1 VIAEVLDSLDGLFRV
16 SNRTPTLDGSV
27 PLRVARACLP
37 LLEGNAYG
45 LQLVL
50 TRPLVVRRRLRRWR
64 ATWGDSA
71 DSVERQHAGA
81 WPRLPEEGYL
91 SRDSAWVRAM
101 DGPLVRPA
109 PGGLRIITG
118 LLVRPEPDTWL
129 RLTSAANRRNTLFE
143 VGEQLIP
150 DDGGW
155 VPLVLDLKI
164 GADAP
169 DRFRIEGEVACLG
182 ALRPGVRVQ
191 SVAISDAPDLAHA
204 HAAFYDR
211 AYFEEKK
218 DEPTGKYRRVVTGEA
233 TADYETVPPPPCR
246 VATIGPS
253 AHAIEAL
260 DRFTTA
266 SGPVAETRPREKRRL
281 ESVVFRNELAFSG
294 LFDGHTL
301 SLDYDR
307 ATLEKRVSRMRSAF
321 REAMGAAGGLEHA
334 GSELYLT
341 KYFTPHPPG
350 EPHFFVKPWA
360 LTATPPGWSSLV
372 EGMHGDGYDVLRGV
386 VSTDVFHATPA
397 VFRVHRAGARF
408 EVAEGAPLLRVIPL
422 PRALLA
428 HEIRLRSLG

>member
-1 VIAEVLDSLDGLFRV
+1 VIAEILDSLDGLFRV
-16 SNRTPTLDGSV
+16 STRTPTLDGSV
-27 PLRVARACLP
+27 PLRVARACVP

-45 LQLVL
+45 LQLL
-50 TRPLVVRRRLRRWR
+50 LRRPLVARRRLGRWR
-64 ATWGDSA
+64 ASWENGGD
-71 DSVERQHAGA
+71 DVERQHAGA
-81 WPRLPEEGYL
+81 WPRLREEGFL
-91 SRDSAWVRAM
+91 ARDGAWVRAM

-109 PGGLRIITG
+109 RGGLRIFTG
-118 LLVRPEPDTWL
+118 LLVRPAPETWL
-129 RLTSAANRRNTLFE
+129 RLTSAANRRCTLFE

-150 DDGGW
+150 DDGAW

-164 GADAP
+164 RKDAP
-169 DRFRIEGEVACLG
+169 ASFRIEGEVACLG
-182 ALRPGVRVQ
+182 ALRPGAHVQ
-191 SVAISDAPDLAHA
+191 SMAIAEAPDLAQA

-211 AYFEEKK
+211 AYFEDKK
-218 DEPTGKYRRVVTGEA
+218 DEVTGKYRRMVTGEA
-233 TADYETVPPPPCR
+233 TDDGAAAAPAPCR
-246 VATIGPS
+246 VATFGPS

-266 SGPVAETRPREKRRL
+266 SGPVAEKRPRERRRL

-301 SLDYDR
+301 SLEYDR
-307 ATLEKRVSRMRSAF
+307 ARLEKRATRVRSAF
-321 REAMGAAGGLEHA
+321 REAVGAAGALAHA

-372 EGMHGDGYDVLRGV
+372 EGMHGDGYDVMRGI

-397 VFRVHRAGARF
+397 VFRVHREGARF
-408 EVAEGAPLLRVIPL
+408 QVAEGAPLLRVIPL
-422 PRALLA
+422 PRALLS
-428 HEIRLRSLG
+428 HEFRLSTLG

>member
-1 VIAEVLDSLDGLFRV
+1 VIAEVLDSLDGLFRL
-16 SNRTPTLDGSV
+16 SKRTPTLDGSV

-50 TRPLVVRRRLRRWR
+50 TRPLVVRRRLQRWR
-64 ATWGDSA
+64 AAWGDGA
-71 DSVERQHAGA
+71 DGVERQHAGA
-81 WPRLPEEGYL
+81 WPRLPEEGFL
-91 SRDSAWVRAM
+91 ARDGAWVRAL

-109 PGGLRIITG
+109 PGGLRIFTG
-118 LLVRPEPDTWL
+118 LLVRPEPQTWL
-129 RLTSAANRRNTLFE
+129 RLTSAANRRSTLFE
-143 VGEQLIP
+143 VGQQLIP
-150 DDGGW
+150 DDGAW

-164 GADAP
+164 RPDAP
-169 DRFRIEGEVACLG
+169 ASFRIEGEVACLG
-182 ALRPGVRVQ
+182 ALRPGTSVQ
-191 SVAISDAPDLAHA
+191 SIGIAEAPDLAQA

-211 AYFEEKK
+211 SYFEEKK
-218 DEPTGKYRRVVTGEA
+218 DEVTGKYRRAVTGES
-233 TADYETVPPPPCR
+233 THDDETVPPPPCR
-246 VATIGPS
+246 VASIGPS

-260 DRFTTA
+260 DLFTTA
-266 SGPVAETRPREKRRL
+266 SGPVAQKRPREGRRL
-281 ESVVFRNELAFSG
+281 ESVVFRNEVAFSG

-301 SLDYDR
+301 SLEYDR
-307 ATLEKRVSRMRSAF
+307 AWLEKRASRVRSAF
-321 REAMGAAGGLEHA
+321 REAMGAAAGLEHP

-372 EGMHGDGYDVLRGV
+372 EGMHGDGYDVMRGV

-397 VFRVHRAGARF
+397 VFRVHREGARF
-408 EVAEGAPLLRVIPL
+408 QVAEGAPLLRVIPL

-428 HEIRLRSLG
+428 HEFRLKSLA